1 VGFQVINSKN
11 KRDLYSKLRIYDLD
25 DSGTIDKEEMS
36 RIITA
41 MLSMAGETA
50 GDTQEKAE
58 ARVEKI
64 FQVMDVDGNG
74 ELSRE
79 EFLQAAK
86 KDQSIVAAL
95 NFIRC

>member
-1 VGFQVINSKN
+1 
-11 KRDLYSKLRIYDLD
+11 
-25 DSGTIDKEEMS
+25 MA

-41 MLSMAGETA
+41 MISMAGDTA
-50 GDTQEKAE
+50 GDTQEKAK

-64 FQVMDVDGNG
+64 FQVMDIDGNG
-74 ELSRE
+74 ELSKE

-86 KDQSIVAAL
+86 RDQSIVAAL

>member
-1 VGFQVINSKN
+1 
-11 KRDLYSKLRIYDLD
+11 LD
-25 DSGTIDKEEMS
+25 DSGSIDKDEMA

-41 MLSMAGETA
+41 MISMAGDTA
-50 GDTQEKAE
+50 GDTQEKAK

-64 FQVMDVDGNG
+64 FQVMDIDGNG

-86 KDQSIVAAL
+86 RDQSIVAAL